1 MPDYRY
7 DHLHLISPD
16 PVTIAHFYEDFFG
29 AVIQSVRT
37 LSDGRT
43 NVELDLAGWRFMVID
58 RRTPEEAA
66 LLPEAV
72 DSAFGHICLRTD
84 DLTSTAAR
92 LQAAGV
98 PISEVKSP
106 HPGVKVLFLRGP
118 DNVIIELSERD
129 G

>member
-1 MPDYRY
+1 MLDYRY

-16 PVTIAHFYEDFFG
+16 PVTTAHFYEDFFG
-29 AVIQSVRT
+29 AVIRSVRT

-58 RRTPEEAA
+58 RRTPEEAT
-66 LLPEAV
+66 LLPEVV

-84 DLTSTAAR
+84 DVTSTAIQ

-98 PISEVKSP
+98 PMSEVKSP
-106 HPGVKVLFLRGP
+106 RPGVKVLFLRGP
-118 DNVIIELSERD
+118 DDVIIELSERD